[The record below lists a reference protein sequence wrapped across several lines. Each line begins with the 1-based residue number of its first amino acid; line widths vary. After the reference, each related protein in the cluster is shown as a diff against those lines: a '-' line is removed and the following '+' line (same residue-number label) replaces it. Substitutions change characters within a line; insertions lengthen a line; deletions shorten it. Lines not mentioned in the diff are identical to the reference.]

1 MAELLFFQRW
11 QNFYTPRDG
20 GIIILP
26 EMAELLFSQRWRDY
40 YSPRDG
46 GIIILPEMAELLFS
60 QRWLKTVSFYW
71 SELIFLFFAYC
82 EISTISLGVT
92 HYLQVMV
99 QGLVSFA

>member
-46 GIIILPEMAELLFS
+46 GIIILPEMAEDG
-60 QRWLKTVSFYW
+60 
-71 SELIFLFFAYC
+71 EL
-82 EISTISLGVT
+82 
-92 HYLQVMV
+92 LQVQKKYFV
-99 QGLVSFA
+99 LCLL